1 MRNRA
6 GERGAT
12 TAPAPDPGAVQSSPE
27 LRLVSVLFV
36 DLVGYTSLSEGRD
49 AEEVRDLLGR
59 YFESTRTIIGRYAGT
74 VEKFI
79 GDAVMAVWGVPIA
92 REDDA
97 ERAVRAGLEI
107 LDAVT
112 AFGAEVGV
120 PDLRAR
126 AGVVTGQVAAL
137 ANPGE
142 GLVVGDRVNTASR
155 AQSAAEPG
163 TLAVDDVTHEVTSA
177 AIAYEDAGDHA
188 VKGKSEPIHL
198 WRATRVIAG
207 LGGAERERGIEAP
220 LVGRDAD
227 LRLLKE
233 LFHGALE
240 RRAARLVTVYGAAG
254 VGKTRLLW
262 EFDKYVDGLAGNILW
277 HSGRCLSYGDGV
289 AYWALAEMIRQRLG
303 IPEEAPVVTALEGRA
318 HRALVVSLDA
328 DSSRNGDDNVC
339 LASVLVDPQQP
350 NPLALLEGIEQSSYV
365 RDALLELPE
374 RLRDV
379 VVSYFLDGEAS
390 SSIAARLGVT
400 ESRVSQMRSEAL
412 AMLRTAMSSVYD
424 DECTEPGIRDRA
436 FAEQVARRSS
446 FQSRISLVRPA
457 VA

>member
-1 MRNRA
+1 MVCPA
-6 GERGAT
+6 CAAELAEGAKFCAECGSPVEAPRCASCGT
-12 TAPAPDPGAVQSSPE
+12 PHAPNQKFCAECGASLGSAEAPGSAPAPVPAEAPVVQSAPE

-49 AEEVRDLLGR
+49 AEEVRELLGR

-220 LVGRDAD
+220 LIGRDAD

-262 EFDKYVDGLAGNILW
+262 EFDKYADGLAETVLW

-303 IPEEAPVVTALEGRA
+303 IPEEASIEETRA
-318 HRALVVSLDA
+318 KLDA
-328 DSSRNGDDNVC
+328 GLEQWVPTPPIATSCGHGSASCSAWATRASDAPSC
-339 LASVLVDPQQP
+339 LP
-350 NPLALLEGIEQSSYV
+350 
-365 RDALLELPE
+365 
-374 RLRDV
+374 
-379 VVSYFLDGEAS
+379 DGGCS
-390 SSIAARLGVT
+390 SSAWPSTCPSCLCSTTCSGPTRECST
-400 ESRVSQMRSEAL
+400 
-412 AMLRTAMSSVYD
+412 SSST
-424 DECTEPGIRDRA
+424 CWSGLPRA
-436 FAEQVARRSS
+436 RSS
-446 FQSRISLVRPA
+446 C
-457 VA
+457 